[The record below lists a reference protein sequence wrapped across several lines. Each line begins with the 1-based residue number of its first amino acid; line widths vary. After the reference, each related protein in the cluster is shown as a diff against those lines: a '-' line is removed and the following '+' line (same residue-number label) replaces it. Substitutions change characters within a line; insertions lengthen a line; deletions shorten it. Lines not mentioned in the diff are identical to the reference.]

1 MLLLLLCD
9 CSMQKKRPEG
19 CGSGFPRSE
28 SSPQG
33 GSGGLTQ
40 VGEGVLRTGQGWM
53 AHFPGYGGQGDT
65 AQSHV
70 QLCRDNSLCRCG
82 SLDK

>member
-1 MLLLLLCD
+1 
-9 CSMQKKRPEG
+9 MQKKRPEG

-28 SSPQG
+28 RSPQG

-40 VGEGVLRTGQGWM
+40 VGAGMLRKGQGQM

-70 QLCRDNSLCRCG
+70 QLHRDNSLCRCG
-82 SLDK
+82 RLDK